1 MQHRQGALT
10 PERFGYSM
18 PVDAPLYP
26 APPLRFQDAQF
37 VVLTYETDA
46 DAAAAALPAGLTL
59 PLPALAT
66 VTMAHYPASSVGSY
80 TEAIQQ
86 IQCEWE
92 GQRRSYV
99 SKILL
104 DNDAAIAAG
113 REIYGFPKKHA
124 FVELTRVAGEFTGT
138 LERPRGH
145 RILSVTMS
153 LQRSIQVPAEQG
165 SGQGEGGTLAL
176 RVIPDVEN
184 SGHPLLAELIET
196 KMQTTVKEAWMGL
209 GSLEFGPPSEADPWS
224 ALPVEK
230 LLGASHAVLDF
241 DLPAGRVIKRYQFG

>member
-1 MQHRQGALT
+1 MRRQGTLT

-26 APPLRFQDAQF
+26 APPLHYQDAQF

-46 DAAAAALPAGLTL
+46 DAAAAVLPADLTL

-66 VTMAHYPASSVGSY
+66 VTMAHYPSSSVGSY

-92 GQRRSYV
+92 GLRRSYV

-124 FVELTRVAGEFTGT
+124 FVELKRAAGEFTGT
-138 LERPRGH
+138 LERPKGH
-145 RILSVTMS
+145 RLLSMTMS
-153 LQRSIQVPAEQG
+153 LQQSHPVPGEQ
-165 SGQGEGGTLAL
+165 SEGGILSL
-176 RVIPDVEN
+176 RVIPDAEDSGRPSIVE
-184 SGHPLLAELIET
+184 LVET
-196 KMQTTVKEAWMGL
+196 KMQTTVKEAWTGL

-224 ALPVEK
+224 ALPVRK
-230 LLGASHAVLDF
+230 LLGATHAVLDF
-241 DLPAGRVIKRYQFG
+241 ELPLGRVVKRYHSG

>member
-1 MQHRQGALT
+1 
-10 PERFGYSM
+10 M

-46 DAAAAALPAGLTL
+46 DAAAAVLPAGLTL
-59 PLPALAT
+59 PLPALVT

-124 FVELTRVAGEFTGT
+124 FVELKRAAGEFTGT
-138 LERPRGH
+138 LERPLGH
-145 RILSVTMS
+145 RLLSVTMS
-153 LQRSIQVPAEQG
+153 LQKKLKAPTE
-165 SGQGEGGTLAL
+165 QGEGHVLAL
-176 RVIPDVEN
+176 RVIPNAEG
-184 SGHPLLAELIET
+184 SGQPSIAELVET
-196 KMQTTVKEAWMGL
+196 KMLTTVKEAWTGV

-224 ALPVEK
+224 ALPVQK

-241 DLPAGRVIKRYQFG
+241 EMPAGCVLKRYQCERHDGG

>member
-1 MQHRQGALT
+1 MQRQGTLT

-26 APPLRFQDAQF
+26 EPPLRYQDAQF

-46 DAAAAALPAGLTL
+46 DAAAAVLPADLTL

-66 VTMAHYPASSVGSY
+66 VTMAHYPSSSVGSY

-92 GQRRSYV
+92 GQRRSYI

-124 FVELTRVAGEFTGT
+124 FVELKRAAGEFTGT

-145 RILSVTMS
+145 RLLSVTMS
-153 LQRSIQVPAEQG
+153 LQRSHKAPTEQ
-165 SGQGEGGTLAL
+165 SEGGILSL
-176 RVIPDVEN
+176 RVIPDAEN
-184 SGHPLLAELIET
+184 SGRPSIAELVET
-196 KMQTTVKEAWMGL
+196 KMQTSVKEAWTGL

-224 ALPVEK
+224 GLPVQE
-230 LLGASHAVLDF
+230 LRGATHAVLDF
-241 DLPAGRVIKRYQFG
+241 ELPAGRVVKRYQAG